1 LTNQSYLKIKEG
13 KHRDAIDILNYQL
26 QINTK
31 VCFDLFLLKIKS
43 SFDVFLL
50 FLQSRAALSLL
61 AYCYYQIQDYVNA
74 SDLYEQLSG
83 MCPDQEQYKIY
94 YAQALYKCGLNA
106 EALKVSAQID
116 NSATK
121 PKVVKLQAAIKY
133 AEDDIKACMEY
144 VERTPP
150 DDPAVEINKACI
162 CFKENKFEEALDRF
176 RKAGQILGSRPGKQ
190 KGIK

>member
-1 LTNQSYLKIKEG
+1 M
-13 KHRDAIDILNYQL
+13 
-26 QINTK
+26 
-31 VCFDLFLLKIKS
+31 F
-43 SFDVFLL
+43 FLL

-116 NSATK
+116 KTASQRHATNGRNK
-121 PKVVKLQAAIKY
+121 
-133 AEDDIKACMEY
+133 
-144 VERTPP
+144 PP
-150 DDPAVEINKACI
+150 DMAEGFARSRRGCERN
-162 CFKENKFEEALDRF
+162 
-176 RKAGQILGSRPGKQ
+176 AGPRTTRRRGSLTMT
-190 KGIK
+190 